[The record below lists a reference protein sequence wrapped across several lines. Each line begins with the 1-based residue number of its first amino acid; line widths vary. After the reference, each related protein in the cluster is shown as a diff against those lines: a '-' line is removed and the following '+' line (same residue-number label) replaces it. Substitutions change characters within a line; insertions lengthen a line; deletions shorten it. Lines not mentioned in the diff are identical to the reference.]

1 MIIHLDRIREQ
12 PFRWREQRSIP
23 AASLDRPELMGLSQV
38 SWGGTVAPASPGH
51 RLLARIDYEQT
62 LTCARCLAPVAQ
74 RVTADVDLIVVVEPS
89 QPAVGEVRLGE
100 GDLGVLALDE
110 PELDT
115 DPILMEQLELNVP
128 MSLLCRPDCAGLCP
142 RCGADRNREPDCC
155 APDLADPRWTALLD
169 LKKKL

>member
-1 MIIHLDRIREQ
+1 MAAVIIQLDRIREQ

-23 AASLDRPELMGLSQV
+23 AASLDRSEVLGLSEI

-62 LTCARCLAPVAQ
+62 LACTRCLAPVAQ
-74 RVTADVDLIVVVEPS
+74 QVAAEVDLIVVVQPS
-89 QPAVGEVRLGE
+89 QPTVGELRLGE
-100 GDLGVLALDE
+100 GDLGVLAVDE

-115 DPILMEQLELNVP
+115 DPILMEQLQLNVP

-142 RCGADRNREPDCC
+142 RCGADRNLEPNCC
-155 APDLADPRWTALLD
+155 SAD
-169 LKKKL
+169 